1 MQMYQFKKMLE
12 LMPSEPNVPG
22 IIVCANDEK
31 VEKEVTT
38 LLSETKYPFVTI
50 LENDDDEVRTQKIVD
65 GFVQKIG
72 VGDFDWLTCHC
83 IYFRL
88 RGDE

>member
-12 LMPSEPNVPG
+12 LMPSEPNIPG
-22 IIVCANDEK
+22 IIVNAIDEK

-50 LENDDDEVRTQKIVD
+50 LENDDDEVRTQKIV
-65 GFVQKIG
+65 VALCRRLVLVISIG
-72 VGDFDWLTCHC
+72 
-83 IYFRL
+83 
-88 RGDE
+88 

>member
-12 LMPSEPNVPG
+12 LMPSEHQVPG
-22 IIVCANDEK
+22 IIVCANDEN
-31 VEKEVTT
+31 VFKEVTT
-38 LLSETKYPFVTI
+38 LLSETKYPFVI
-50 LENDDDEVRTQKIVD
+50 VFENDEEEVRTKKIVD

-83 IYFRL
+83 MQLRL
-88 RGDE
+88 SGDE

>member
-12 LMPSEPNVPG
+12 LMPSEHHVPG
-22 IIVCANDEK
+22 IIVCANDEN
-31 VEKEVTT
+31 VFKEVTT
-38 LLSETKYPFVTI
+38 LLSETKYPFVI
-50 LENDDDEVRTQKIVD
+50 VFENDEEEVRTKKIVD

-83 IYFRL
+83 MQLRL
-88 RGDE
+88 SGDE

>member
-12 LMPSEPNVPG
+12 LMPSEHQVSG

-38 LLSETKYPFVTI
+38 LLSATKYPFVI
-50 LENDDDEVRTQKIVD
+50 VFENDEEEVRTKKIVD

-72 VGDFDWLTCHC
+72 VGDFD
-83 IYFRL
+83 
-88 RGDE
+88 